1 MNTKTVLVSALLSL
15 FIFNNVSANFF
26 KNITNLIEG
35 NYESLRYGI
44 SVTDVDNNGTY
55 EFIVAGFGSEN
66 LALSYKNNKLRNIID
81 DEKFSDKKSFTIGV
95 AACDIDSD
103 GYEEIYF
110 LNTDTY
116 SGEKKYSDR
125 LIDLKNKKFFDIFEK
140 KKNQLDLNFTAGRSV
155 VCVDRKGNGK
165 FGIYVANYGGPT
177 RFYEKFK
184 GRIADRATEF
194 GLDKITGG
202 RAVVAGHILSD
213 NIDIFA
219 ANERGVNFLYKNVD
233 GTFYDVASSYEVLD
247 PYENG
252 RGTTLSDVLYRGQL
266 DIVSGNWDGE
276 HRIFVKKENT
286 YKDIA
291 KGKFKIPSKIRT
303 VISADFDNDGYD
315 EVFLNNIGEPNK
327 LFKIKEN
334 GELKEIDLGINSEA
348 NGLGTG
354 AAVADIDKD
363 GILELL
369 ISHGE
374 TGNQILTLYKADI
387 KKSKNFLRIKP
398 LNKNGA
404 PARGATVTLTSN
416 LREHSK
422 TIDAGSGYLCQME
435 PVAHY
440 GIRKG
445 EKDFKVSIKWTNGK
459 INNYKITKTGK
470 TYIFKQSN
478 MTISPS

>member
-1 MNTKTVLVSALLSL
+1 MHTKTVLVSALLSF
-15 FIFNNVSANFF
+15 FIFNKASANFF

-44 SVTDVDNNGTY
+44 SVADVDNNGTY

-66 LALSYKNNKLRNIID
+66 LALSYKNNKLMNIIE
-81 DEKFSDKKSFTIGV
+81 DEKFADKKSFTIGV

-103 GYEEIYF
+103 GHEEIYF

-125 LIDLKNKKFFDIFEK
+125 LIDLKNKKFFDIFEQ

-202 RAVVAGHILSD
+202 RAVVAGHILSE

-233 GTFYDVASSYEVLD
+233 GTFYDVASSYEILD

-252 RGTTLSDVLYRGQL
+252 RGTALSDILYRGQL

-291 KGKFKIPSKIRT
+291 KGNFKTPSKIRT

-315 EVFLNNIGEPNK
+315 EIFLNNIGQPNK
-327 LFKIKEN
+327 LFKILDSGKLE
-334 GELKEIDLGINSEA
+334 EILLKEALET

-354 AAVADIDKD
+354 AAVADIDGD
-363 GILELL
+363 GVLELL

-374 TGNQILTLYKADI
+374 SGAQPLSLYKAKVLED
-387 KKSKNFLRIKP
+387 SSYLRIKAI
-398 LNKNGA
+398 NYFGA
-404 PARGATVTLTSN
+404 PARGATVTLNTN
-416 LREHSK
+416 MRNHSK

-440 GIRKG
+440 GIRKN
-445 EKDFKVSIKWTNGK
+445 EVIESITIKWTNGNENK
-459 INNYKITKTGK
+459 YTIKDLNKVYE
-470 TYIFKQSN
+470 FKQP
-478 MTISPS
+478 I

>member
-1 MNTKTVLVSALLSL
+1 MHRKTVLVSALLSL
-15 FIFNNVSANFF
+15 FIFNNASANFF

-44 SVTDVDNNGTY
+44 SVADVDNNGTY

-66 LALSYKNNKLRNIID
+66 LALSYKNNKLINIIN
-81 DEKFSDKKSFTIGV
+81 DEKFTDKRSYTIGV
-95 AACDIDSD
+95 VACDIDSD

-116 SGEKKYSDR
+116 SGEKRYSDR
-125 LIDLKNKKFFDIFEK
+125 LIDLKNKKFFDIFEQ
-140 KKNQLDLNFTAGRSV
+140 KKNQSDLNFTAGRSV
-155 VCVDRKGNGK
+155 VCVDRKGSGK

-177 RFYEKFK
+177 RLYEKFK

-286 YKDIA
+286 YEDIA
-291 KGKFKIPSKIRT
+291 
-303 VISADFDNDGYD
+303 
-315 EVFLNNIGEPNK
+315 
-327 LFKIKEN
+327 
-334 GELKEIDLGINSEA
+334 
-348 NGLGTG
+348 
-354 AAVADIDKD
+354 
-363 GILELL
+363 
-369 ISHGE
+369 
-374 TGNQILTLYKADI
+374 
-387 KKSKNFLRIKP
+387 
-398 LNKNGA
+398 
-404 PARGATVTLTSN
+404 
-416 LREHSK
+416 
-422 TIDAGSGYLCQME
+422 
-435 PVAHY
+435 
-440 GIRKG
+440 
-445 EKDFKVSIKWTNGK
+445 
-459 INNYKITKTGK
+459 
-470 TYIFKQSN
+470 
-478 MTISPS
+478 